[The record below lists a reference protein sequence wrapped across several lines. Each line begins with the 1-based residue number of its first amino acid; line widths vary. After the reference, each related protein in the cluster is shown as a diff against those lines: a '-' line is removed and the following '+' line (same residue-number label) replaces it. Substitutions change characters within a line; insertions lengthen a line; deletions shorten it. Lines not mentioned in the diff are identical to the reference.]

1 MEGIT
6 QADVVRELHN
16 DLVRKYSSHAPAI
29 ESIWRSLGQNK
40 RASCLKAG
48 ASLNIIIDD
57 ILEADSEDRDR
68 KNRPRKSN
76 KAAAAALGASP
87 DQDVA
92 LPGLVANARDQHESL
107 EEYLELLS
115 TESAV
120 LAYTV
125 NTWFFSRP
133 ELLPGEK
140 GRRLPVHTDK
150 YISPA
155 FFEAIH
161 SAVRGAAVWGY
172 ICHLLELL
180 GLYTADKVYR
190 AILLQEISNVLSMEY
205 ERCRELLKRHVQI
218 GTGSKWFKR
227 VSNAYDRAG
236 NARVTMKGNP
246 EQLTRSDPQLHYM
259 LRLCQ
264 SETNATKAV
273 PWIKKLSDL
282 YHADQTEREK
292 LTEKEAEILGDLA
305 VIVAFTQDLSSIV
318 SLPSV
323 FRKTGQLFISKYQE
337 LDAELNQL
345 GKDIDLRDYVVPISN
360 LQEPSMAEG
369 AMSALN
375 KFIAEKLAQI

>member
-1 MEGIT
+1 ME
-6 QADVVRELHN
+6 
-16 DLVRKYSSHAPAI
+16 
-29 ESIWRSLGQNK
+29 
-40 RASCLKAG
+40 
-48 ASLNIIIDD
+48 
-57 ILEADSEDRDR
+57 
-68 KNRPRKSN
+68 
-76 KAAAAALGASP
+76 
-87 DQDVA
+87 
-92 LPGLVANARDQHESL
+92 
-107 EEYLELLS
+107 
-115 TESAV
+115 
-120 LAYTV
+120 
-125 NTWFFSRP
+125 
-133 ELLPGEK
+133 
-140 GRRLPVHTDK
+140 
-150 YISPA
+150 
-155 FFEAIH
+155 
-161 SAVRGAAVWGY
+161 
-172 ICHLLELL
+172 
-180 GLYTADKVYR
+180 
-190 AILLQEISNVLSMEY
+190 
-205 ERCRELLKRHVQI
+205 ELLKRHVQI